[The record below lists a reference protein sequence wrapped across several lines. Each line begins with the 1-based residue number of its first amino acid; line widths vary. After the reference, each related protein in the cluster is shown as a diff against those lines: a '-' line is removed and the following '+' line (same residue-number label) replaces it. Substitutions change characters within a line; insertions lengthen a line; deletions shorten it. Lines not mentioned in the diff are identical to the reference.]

1 MIGSIIE
8 WALILMILFAF
19 LIRTSTFQTFLASKA
34 TDYLSKELQTDVK
47 IDAVSITFFDEVAIE
62 GFLLKDLEQDTL
74 LAAKTIFA
82 GISILDFQKKY
93 FKLTSVITNEAYVH
107 IKRDEKGLTN
117 TQFLKDYFAKE
128 PSKENKIIFELLY
141 GELINSHFKYDDARH
156 KKRKGFGIDFFHIDA
171 SEIFG
176 EIANV
181 TVTKDIVSGDISKIA
196 FKEKSGFQ
204 LENLLS
210 SVQVSPRGV
219 FLSEVT
225 ITTKQ
230 SSLFSPSFKMLSQE
244 YPDFKHFVD
253 SIEFDASIA
262 KSKVSLS
269 DIAYFSPFLS
279 GMNDVISVSGN
290 LSNNVKNLKIKNLDF
305 RYRNKTHL
313 KGNID
318 LPDYRNID
326 KAFIHENL
334 SYAYVDI
341 EELEKLRLPKSFE
354 NRYILIDKKLKQL
367 EYFEGTGLRFDGY
380 LSQFVIAANL
390 VKTKLGN
397 VRLNNG
403 VMFTEF
409 DKGYAFQRSE
419 AAKYDV
425 KIEQFDLGSF
435 MKDDRLGQ
443 VDGTF
448 FLSGEVRSSNLR
460 FNEIR
465 GNINRFDFMKYAYRK
480 IEVLEGEFID
490 NKFKGKIDIKDDNL
504 NLTYDG
510 FIDLKGKQQMVF
522 SVDLTDA
529 ILDNLGLS
537 KVDSRIQSHFK
548 VDLTGKS
555 STSFN
560 GKIKMN
566 GFVLVSKGRTFSVP
580 SLDIDISRGDLKDIF
595 HVNSS
600 VGKMSIQGKI
610 NFNYLI
616 DDLQYQISRIFPS
629 LYEDTK
635 EKRDRRLNDHFT
647 YDIEVGEIDSLLAIV
662 APDLRIANGTRL
674 KGNYFGESSNLVV
687 NITSPNVCYGEMI
700 FEELSVRQVM
710 DSSTIMANYH
720 VNTFKY
726 KDSIE
731 VDDIYFRG
739 DGTNSH
745 LESSLTWEQ
754 GQPTSSALYWI
765 TDIRD
770 INHFQFKLDTSHFHI
785 DNKRWNIVNE
795 SELKIEGDTISVD
808 NFKLSRN
815 KQYITIN
822 GQMSNQDKHRLLFE
836 INELEL
842 SEIDWLL
849 TTEHNVQGK
858 LNAWG
863 FVSNPI
869 QNFYYL
875 GDASIKDLEVDA
887 NEIGDIFIQ
896 SSWNNGNKS
905 VSMTGD
911 LIYKHQQTFNFT
923 GDYYHEREKD
933 NLDLRL
939 IFDYM
944 DIQFANAF
952 MDPDVMNDIKGL
964 VVGEVQLSGEPDKPI
979 LDGKVELKG
988 GSAMIDF
995 LGTHFVVEGPVE
1007 IDKYGFY
1014 VNGIPVF
1021 DEEGNAGSLVGSVYH
1036 ENFRDFNFDLQFD
1049 LENDAINKDP
1059 LKPWKTLKLDRF
1071 LIMNTPY
1078 DPDFAYYGKAYATG
1092 EVNIFGYTNNLEITV
1107 NAKSQEG
1114 TSVSIPM
1121 YGVGEIEEEQ
1131 NFLQFITNE
1140 VISDTI
1146 IPLIDLTGVDLN
1158 LNMEVTPEA
1167 VLRIVFNE
1175 DTGDEIRAKG
1185 FGNVTMKVDNFG
1197 HIGMEGSFKVKEGV
1211 YDFAMGPIRQ
1221 NFFLEEGG
1229 TMTWTGDP
1237 YDADINLRAYYRTFT
1252 NIADLSADQFA
1263 SGSGGHQ
1270 LILSYLTLQESL
1282 LKPTIGFDLL
1292 APQAN
1297 EMSQSLIARVKSD
1310 PDELNRQFFS
1320 LLLWRKF
1327 QPITG
1332 SRYEGTSAAMDL
1344 VSNQINSL
1352 LGQISNEYTLNVNF
1366 DQDDLSGDNLY
1377 EFGVSKG
1384 FLDNRLII
1392 SGSFGVENATIESET
1407 GDNPINEQTLLGDV
1421 NIEYVLNDEG
1431 TFRVNIFNESTDRTV
1446 IYEAADKGLFTHGA
1460 GLSYKEDFNN
1470 FQDFSLV
1477 QSFLNLFRKKENR
1490 IRTERRQDKLVP
1502 ILGIK
1507 EEEE

>member
-1 MIGSIIE
+1 M
-8 WALILMILFAF
+8 
-19 LIRTSTFQTFLASKA
+19 
-34 TDYLSKELQTDVK
+34 
-47 IDAVSITFFDEVAIE
+47 
-62 GFLLKDLEQDTL
+62 
-74 LAAKTIFA
+74 
-82 GISILDFQKKY
+82 
-93 FKLTSVITNEAYVH
+93 
-107 IKRDEKGLTN
+107 
-117 TQFLKDYFAKE
+117 
-128 PSKENKIIFELLY
+128 
-141 GELINSHFKYDDARH
+141 
-156 KKRKGFGIDFFHIDA
+156 
-171 SEIFG
+171 
-176 EIANV
+176 
-181 TVTKDIVSGDISKIA
+181 
-196 FKEKSGFQ
+196 
-204 LENLLS
+204 
-210 SVQVSPRGV
+210 
-219 FLSEVT
+219 
-225 ITTKQ
+225 
-230 SSLFSPSFKMLSQE
+230 
-244 YPDFKHFVD
+244 
-253 SIEFDASIA
+253 
-262 KSKVSLS
+262 
-269 DIAYFSPFLS
+269 
-279 GMNDVISVSGN
+279 
-290 LSNNVKNLKIKNLDF
+290 
-305 RYRNKTHL
+305 
-313 KGNID
+313 
-318 LPDYRNID
+318 
-326 KAFIHENL
+326 
-334 SYAYVDI
+334 
-341 EELEKLRLPKSFE
+341 
-354 NRYILIDKKLKQL
+354 
-367 EYFEGTGLRFDGY
+367 
-380 LSQFVIAANL
+380 
-390 VKTKLGN
+390 
-397 VRLNNG
+397 
-403 VMFTEF
+403 
-409 DKGYAFQRSE
+409 
-419 AAKYDV
+419 
-425 KIEQFDLGSF
+425 
-435 MKDDRLGQ
+435 
-443 VDGTF
+443 
-448 FLSGEVRSSNLR
+448 
-460 FNEIR
+460 
-465 GNINRFDFMKYAYRK
+465 
-480 IEVLEGEFID
+480 
-490 NKFKGKIDIKDDNL
+490 
-504 NLTYDG
+504 
-510 FIDLKGKQQMVF
+510 
-522 SVDLTDA
+522 
-529 ILDNLGLS
+529 
-537 KVDSRIQSHFK
+537 
-548 VDLTGKS
+548 
-555 STSFN
+555 
-560 GKIKMN
+560 
-566 GFVLVSKGRTFSVP
+566 
-580 SLDIDISRGDLKDIF
+580 
-595 HVNSS
+595 
-600 VGKMSIQGKI
+600 
-610 NFNYLI
+610 
-616 DDLQYQISRIFPS
+616 
-629 LYEDTK
+629 
-635 EKRDRRLNDHFT
+635 
-647 YDIEVGEIDSLLAIV
+647 
-662 APDLRIANGTRL
+662 
-674 KGNYFGESSNLVV
+674 
-687 NITSPNVCYGEMI
+687 
-700 FEELSVRQVM
+700 
-710 DSSTIMANYH
+710 
-720 VNTFKY
+720 
-726 KDSIE
+726 
-731 VDDIYFRG
+731 
-739 DGTNSH
+739 
-745 LESSLTWEQ
+745 
-754 GQPTSSALYWI
+754 
-765 TDIRD
+765 
-770 INHFQFKLDTSHFHI
+770 
-785 DNKRWNIVNE
+785 
-795 SELKIEGDTISVD
+795 
-808 NFKLSRN
+808 
-815 KQYITIN
+815 
-822 GQMSNQDKHRLLFE
+822 
-836 INELEL
+836 
-842 SEIDWLL
+842 
-849 TTEHNVQGK
+849 
-858 LNAWG
+858 
-863 FVSNPI
+863 
-869 QNFYYL
+869 
-875 GDASIKDLEVDA
+875 
-887 NEIGDIFIQ
+887 
-896 SSWNNGNKS
+896 
-905 VSMTGD
+905 
-911 LIYKHQQTFNFT
+911 
-923 GDYYHEREKD
+923 
-933 NLDLRL
+933 
-939 IFDYM
+939 
-944 DIQFANAF
+944 
-952 MDPDVMNDIKGL
+952 
-964 VVGEVQLSGEPDKPI
+964 VGEVQLSGEPDKPI

-995 LGTHFVVEGPVE
+995 LGTHFVVEGPIE

-1021 DEEGNAGSLVGSVYH
+1021 DEEGNAGSLVGSLYH

-1197 HIGMEGSFKVKEGV
+1197 HIGMEGTFKVKEGV

-1407 GDNPINEQTLLGDV
+1407 GDNTINEQTLLGDV